1 MIIKEIKEC
10 LLNLQNLITTSRD
23 IITQGHFV
31 DITELEKLVISFFC
45 DIEKHLN
52 TLSNTDVCEIKA
64 AVNLLLSDLAQL
76 QKELISQQNS
86 LHAESKVFPHAAITA
101 YQN

>member
-10 LLNLQNLITTSRD
+10 ALNLQNLITTSRD

-31 DITELEKLVISFFC
+31 DITELEKLVTCFFC
-45 DIEKHLN
+45 DIERHHN
-52 TLSNTDVCEIKA
+52 TLSSTDVCDLKT

-76 QKELISQQNS
+76 HKELKSQHNS
-86 LHAESKVFPHAAITA
+86 LHAESKVFPHAAIAA